1 MLVAF
6 IPQPLHPSIFRLQN
20 SFISFSFLSFS
31 LPRVASRAVP
41 PGYAAIILSTIVY
54 YGRRHRI
61 ESSLVSKILRRL
73 QFRHRSST
81 LTCNVTIFDSPAR
94 LSILSNFPLDYLFFV
109 FTVSR
114 FVIFLF
120 ACEKRKKGNYSS
132 LEKASLRAR
141 EISNETVEFTRFEA
155 LYDEARYEQRY
166 SSHARRLSHKNGNNN
181 FRTYKQAI
189 KARFTSGQ
197 RAIIHGCERFLIRA
211 ATIV

>member
-1 MLVAF
+1 MLTF
-6 IPQPLHPSIFRLQN
+6 SILPLS
-20 SFISFSFLSFS
+20 
-31 LPRVASRAVP
+31 
-41 PGYAAIILSTIVY
+41 
-54 YGRRHRI
+54 
-61 ESSLVSKILRRL
+61 RRL
-73 QFRHRSST
+73 
-81 LTCNVTIFDSPAR
+81 IFNY
-94 LSILSNFPLDYLFFV
+94 NFPLDYLFFF

-132 LEKASLRAR
+132 SEKVSLRAR
-141 EISNETVEFTRFEA
+141 GTSNETVEFTRFET
-155 LYDEARYEQRY
+155 LYDGARYELRY
-166 SSHARRLSHKNGNNN
+166 SSHARRLLHKNGNNN

>member
-1 MLVAF
+1 MLPF
-6 IPQPLHPSIFRLQN
+6 
-20 SFISFSFLSFS
+20 
-31 LPRVASRAVP
+31 
-41 PGYAAIILSTIVY
+41 
-54 YGRRHRI
+54 
-61 ESSLVSKILRRL
+61 
-73 QFRHRSST
+73 
-81 LTCNVTIFDSPAR
+81 
-94 LSILSNFPLDYLFFV
+94 SILPLFCRLIFNSNFPLDYLFFF

-114 FVIFLF
+114 LVIFLF
-120 ACEKRKKGNYSS
+120 AREKRKKGNYSS
-132 LEKASLRAR
+132 SGKVSIRTR

-155 LYDEARYEQRY
+155 LYDGARYELRY